1 MSSSLYM
8 LSFYAELLADEGEGH
23 SKTLLCFGEEFVDG
37 ERVHHAGRCEERGLD
52 ACLIELLDEEFAF
65 GLEHFIAADRDKDGR
80 IGVIVVSQC
89 RGDVAVVTRCIAQP
103 IVEFGLVEE
112 FLAFL
117 LGRGVAPDAEDR
129 VHFVVVDVGV
139 AAGGHVAPGRVQD
152 GTAGHGFSRIV
163 ETEHE
168 LERHVA
174 AGAVADNDGVLRFIA
189 LVQHPVPDGEAVLDH
204 GRMGVLRS
212 AAVVE
217 VDDSA
222 AAGRLGVAFVEKAII
237 EHHAGDVRAAVAD
250 EDDVLARVLLRL
262 EDFRLDAVHLE
273 LLVLVAASS
282 EEDREQRFHGPKVLD
297 EVDVLLFHEDRVD
310 VAGRAGDLTEDGA
323 EDTASS
329 HRGCSFHV
337 LLSFS
342 FRFAPA
348 PPRRIL
354 FTLYTETGSEF
365 PSKPALFV
373 LKHSKKDVQHKNT
386 FARMINKCQ

>member
-8 LSFYAELLADEGEGH
+8 LLFHAELLADEGEGH
-23 SKTLLCFGEEFVDG
+23 SETLLRFGEEFVDG
-37 ERVHHAGRCEERGLD
+37 ERVHHAGRREEGGLD
-52 ACLIELLDEEFAF
+52 ACLVELLDEEFAF
-65 GLEHFIAADRDKDGR
+65 GLEHFIAADCDKDGR
-80 IGVIVVSQC
+80 VCVIVVCQC

-103 IVEFGLVEE
+103 VVEFGLVEE

-117 LGRGVAPDAEDR
+117 FGRGVAPDAEDR
-129 VHFVVVDVGV
+129 VHLVVVDVGV

-152 GTAGHGFSRIV
+152 GAAGHGFARVV

-168 LERHVA
+168 LKRHVA

-217 VDDSA
+217 VDDGA

-273 LLVLVAASS
+273 FLVLVAASS
-282 EEDREQRFHGPKVLD
+282 EEDREQRFHGPQVLD
-297 EVDVLLFHEDRVD
+297 KVDVLLLHEYRVYI
-310 VAGRAGDLTEDGA
+310 AGRAGDLTEDGA
-323 EDTASS
+323 EDTAS
-329 HRGCSFHV
+329 
-337 LLSFS
+337 
-342 FRFAPA
+342 
-348 PPRRIL
+348 
-354 FTLYTETGSEF
+354 
-365 PSKPALFV
+365 
-373 LKHSKKDVQHKNT
+373 
-386 FARMINKCQ
+386 